1 MTNGEHPGNDDWR
14 QVPGAPNQP
23 PTGGFPANP
32 YGPPSNASGPPSGQF
47 AAANPNPP
55 QPGAGTP
62 SHGQHATPE
71 QPSTP
76 YYTGAPSGPGS
87 TGQFAAA
94 GYGTQPFP
102 GGDPV
107 NPAVQPPAPQQPKKG
122 GAGKK
127 FIVGAAAVALL
138 AGGAGGAIGASLA
151 NGSDNDSSTSNV
163 AASGPT
169 DTAQPPAAPGSVQS
183 TSAAV
188 LPSVVSITVEVGNQV
203 GSGSGVILSDDGV
216 ILTNNHVIS
225 AGGGK
230 PADKILVSFNDGTRA
245 MAKVLGTDPTSDI
258 AVIQAD
264 KTGLKPITVGSSA
277 NLSVGQE
284 VIAVG
289 SPLGLEG
296 TVTTGIISS
305 LNRPVSTTG
314 ADGSVESVM
323 DAIQTDAAINPG
335 NSGGA
340 LVNGNGAL
348 IGINSAIATV
358 NGASEQQQSGSIGL
372 GFAIPV
378 DQAMRIAN
386 TLRTGGKV
394 QQASLGVNVRPSSD
408 VTQPGAQVVNVVSGG
423 AADQAGIPKGA
434 VITQVDDRKIAS
446 SDALV
451 AAIRSYAPGDTVKI
465 TYVIDG
471 QTKTA
476 DVKLGAS

>member
-14 QVPGAPNQP
+14 QVPGDPNQP
-23 PTGGFPANP
+23 PTGGLPTNP
-32 YGPPSNASGPPSGQF
+32 YGSADAGNHSPGSPSNPPSGQF
-47 AAANPNPP
+47 PSPPPGATGPLGQYPRPDQPNAPYYQQ
-55 QPGAGTP
+55 QPGGTAP
-62 SHGQHATPE
+62 LGQMPQAT
-71 QPSTP
+71 
-76 YYTGAPSGPGS
+76 GS
-87 TGQFAAA
+87 SSA
-94 GYGTQPFP
+94 
-102 GGDPV
+102 DV
-107 NPAVQPPAPQQPKKG
+107 PPARSNG
-122 GAGKK
+122 GRKLL
-127 FIVGAAAVALL
+127 IGAVAVALL
-138 AGGAGGAIGASLA
+138 AGGAGGAIGASVA
-151 NGSDNDSSTSNV
+151 GGSDKDGSSTSNV
-163 AASGPT
+163 VASGPT
-169 DTAQPPAAPGSVQS
+169 NTAQPSAAPGSVQA
-183 TSAAV
+183 TAAQV

-203 GSGSGVILSDDGV
+203 GSGSGVILSDNGV

-230 PADKILVSFNDGTRA
+230 PADKILVSFYDGSRA

-264 KTGLKPITVGSSA
+264 KTGLRPITIGSSA

-305 LNRPVSTTG
+305 LNRPVSTSG

-340 LVNGNGAL
+340 LVNANGAL
-348 IGINSAIATV
+348 IGINTAIATV
-358 NGASEQQQSGSIGL
+358 NGGTEQQSGSIGL

-386 TLRTGGKV
+386 ALRSGGRV

-408 VTQPGAQVVNVVSGG
+408 VTQPGAQVVNVVGGG

-434 VITQVDDRKIAS
+434 VITQVEDRKIAS

-465 TYVIDG
+465 TYVVNG
-471 QTKTA
+471 QTKTV